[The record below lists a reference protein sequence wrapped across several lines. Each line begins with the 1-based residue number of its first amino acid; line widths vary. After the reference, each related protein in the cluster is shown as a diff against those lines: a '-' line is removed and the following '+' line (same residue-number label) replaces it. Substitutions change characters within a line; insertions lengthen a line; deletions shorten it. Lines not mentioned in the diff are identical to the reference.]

1 MNIRKFPYQVIP
13 SFILLNFKSNN
24 YFSERIIN
32 ISADFKSRID
42 SCRKDCAS
50 LKDRLDTRLRVDTNI
65 QVKDINIQLKD
76 TNILVK
82 EIKGGV
88 QQTGIFLLACSYL
101 SSNLFVVDTGRMV
114 NAIIDDKQGA
124 FELRSCIN

>member
-1 MNIRKFPYQVIP
+1 MIP

-50 LKDRLDTRLRVDTNI
+50 LKDRFDTRLRVDTNI

-76 TNILVK
+76 TNIQVK

-88 QQTGIFLLACSYL
+88 QQTGMFLLVFSFL
-101 SSNLFVVDTGRMV
+101 SSNLFMVDIGRMV
-114 NAIIDDKQGA
+114 NAMIDDKQGA
-124 FELRSCIN
+124 FFFLNCVLL